1 MLNFTKINNK
11 AYVFKVVGALIKD
24 NDIEK
29 MEMTDCH
36 VKMVKV
42 DFLDDVKI
50 ENLQN
55 MSEDSDH
62 YRKAQQL
69 YDNSILPNCI

>member
-1 MLNFTKINNK
+1 MLHFTKINNK
-11 AYVFKVVGALIKD
+11 SYAFEVVGALIKD
-24 NDIEK
+24 NNIEK

-62 YRKAQQL
+62 YRKARQL
-69 YDNSILPNCI
+69 YDISILPNGI